1 VGRSVGVLIMTENL
15 SGAGGKKGKLSEE
28 LMADEGEILDF
39 EVDEEIVPPKTPTV
53 VNSKDPSVR
62 RKIED
67 RLERIRL
74 REELG
79 IYDERSWED
88 L

>member
-1 VGRSVGVLIMTENL
+1 MAEAL
-15 SGAGGKKGKLSEE
+15 SGAGSKKDKLSED
-28 LMADEGEILDF
+28 LMADEDEDLDF
-39 EVDEEIVPPKTPTV
+39 DAADEVVVPTPKV
-53 VNSKDPSVR
+53 VPSSKDPAVR

-79 IYDERSWED
+79 IYDEQGLED

>member
-1 VGRSVGVLIMTENL
+1 MAENL
-15 SGAGGKKGKLSEE
+15 SGAGSKKSKLSED
-28 LMADEGEILDF
+28 LITDEGETLDF
-39 EVDEEIVPPKTPTV
+39 EGEDEEIVPPKTSAA
-53 VNSKDPSVR
+53 VNSKDPAVR

-79 IYDERSWED
+79 IYDEHSWDD

>member
-1 VGRSVGVLIMTENL
+1 MAEAL
-15 SGAGGKKGKLSEE
+15 SGAGSKKDDLSDD
-28 LMADEGEILDF
+28 LMADESEGMEFD
-39 EVDEEIVPPKTPTV
+39 VVEEAVPPVKAA
-53 VNSKDPSVR
+53 SSARDPAVR

-79 IYDERSWED
+79 IYDEHDLED